1 MADQAINALST
12 KTTPET
18 SDQLLLVGAGEPQ
31 LIDYDKLADS
41 ILNKITSKNYALD
54 AGQMTLLAAL
64 NKLNSESL
72 NFFTKTGAYDGKTTT
87 FKLKKLTSQPQEF
100 IITTFFRNGGSAS
113 PYDSHMLI
121 HINLDGNIKVL
132 KMYGGTGI
140 NVSFDSSE
148 NALVLT
154 ASRGYM
160 SLIVQSNYNF
170 SIIAS

>member
-64 NKLNSESL
+64 NKLNSDSKTKISTIQTEYGYLYLKRTVNTVGVYGAFENLPLNTERIEITKDFKDFNPNYSYAVVDVKSGAGPFDTVGSL
-72 NFFTKTGAYDGKTTT
+72 WLYPNGQTMQLYKPANLSRAY
-87 FKLKKLTSQPQEF
+87 
-100 IITTFFRNGGSAS
+100 II
-113 PYDSHMLI
+113 
-121 HINLDGNIKVL
+121 GNYVIQ
-132 KMYGGTGI
+132 
-140 NVSFDSSE
+140 
-148 NALVLT
+148 A
-154 ASRGYM
+154 
-160 SLIVQSNYNF
+160 
-170 SIIAS
+170 

>member
-64 NKLNSESL
+64 NKLNSDKQESL
-72 NFFTKTGAYDGKTTT
+72 IKYIGTGPNSGKNESLPTYDFSNEDTG
-87 FKLKKLTSQPQEF
+87 LYLAVAS
-100 IITTFFRNGGSAS
+100 NGNAI
-113 PYDSHMLI
+113 DAT
-121 HINLDGNIKVL
+121 N
-132 KMYGGTGI
+132 YGGLLG
-140 NVSFDSSE
+140 VVMHAKKYSSISIFFCVHN
-148 NALVLT
+148 NA
-154 ASRGYM
+154 
-160 SLIVQSNYNF
+160 
-170 SIIAS
+170 